1 MKNISVTEYLN
12 YEGTMFSKSRGVGVF
27 GDHAKETGIPVE
39 VTRTCLLPFVLCL
52 SKFAFWLLAVEV
64 TCTCL
69 SPFVFCLSNFGFW
82 LLAVEITCTCLLPF
96 VFCLSNFAFWLL
108 AVEVTCTCLLPLVF
122 CLSPFGCWWLPLASC
137 PFARKQ
143 PSTVMLSAFQ
153 AKQHGHVLLLLC
165 LLCPFHTAA
174 LLTI

>member
-52 SKFAFWLLAVEV
+52 SK
-64 TCTCL
+64 
-69 SPFVFCLSNFGFW
+69 
-82 LLAVEITCTCLLPF
+82 
-96 VFCLSNFAFWLL
+96 FAFWLL

>member
-64 TCTCL
+64 
-69 SPFVFCLSNFGFW
+69 
-82 LLAVEITCTCLLPF
+82 TCTCLLPF

>member
-1 MKNISVTEYLN
+1 MRAPCSARAGGWGSLE
-12 YEGTMFSKSRGVGVF
+12 TMPRRLASLLRSPAPAF
-27 GDHAKETGIPVE
+27 
-39 VTRTCLLPFVLCL
+39 CLLFCAFRNLPFGC
-52 SKFAFWLLAVEV
+52 WLLR
-64 TCTCL
+64 
-69 SPFVFCLSNFGFW
+69 SPAPACHLLFSAFRILAFGFW

-108 AVEVTCTCLLPLVF
+108 AVEVTCTCLLPLIF